1 MMEITQ
7 PIFSKLQEI
16 RALSKQTTDYYLIC
30 DQETDIYVVTFDDKL
45 TFKKHINL
53 CKEYSKLPHLAYI
66 FDGIYHPLT

>member
-7 PIFSKLQEI
+7 PIFSKIQEI
-16 RALSKQTTDYYLIC
+16 RQLSKKTNNYYLIC

-53 CKEYSKLPHLAYI
+53 CNEYSKLPHLAYI
-66 FDGIYHPLT
+66 YDGQYHPLK